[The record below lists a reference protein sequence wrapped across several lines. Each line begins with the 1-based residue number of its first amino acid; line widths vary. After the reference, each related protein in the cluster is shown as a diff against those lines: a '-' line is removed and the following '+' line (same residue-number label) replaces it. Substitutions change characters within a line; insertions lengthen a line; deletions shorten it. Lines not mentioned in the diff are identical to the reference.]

1 MIKPFLLFG
10 ALALAVPALAQP
22 YETPRSD
29 ARLAADEAR
38 NARQAVRIDKGVES
52 GRLNPN
58 EAAHLTRRNERT
70 TAATAHLASDGFYSR
85 KDAARVDRRQDTTSR
100 RTWRAGTNRR

>member
-10 ALALAVPALAQP
+10 ALALAVPAVAQP

-29 ARLAADEAR
+29 VRLAADEAR
-38 NARQAVRIDKGVES
+38 NARQAVRIDKGIES
-52 GRLNPN
+52 GRIDAR
-58 EAAHLTRRNERT
+58 EAAYLTRRNERT

-85 KDAARVDRRQDTTSR
+85 RDAARVDQRQDATSR